1 MTDRTRHFE
10 RALENLK
17 NKIQHYLQDTL
28 FVIDKTMNALKT
40 GEENVIRE
48 VEDFDD
54 VMDETH
60 RQIEN
65 ACFDIITRFHP
76 LAEDLRLVVTAMKLS
91 SDLERIGDMCVN
103 IAQSARHISRKLT
116 GFVLEDIF
124 EKMVNTTIG
133 MLQGIVEAYFKMD
146 TEQALEIWKRDDVV
160 DDLYLL
166 GREKL
171 LEMAAKETNITRAR
185 ILLEETFILRYFER
199 IADHVTN
206 IAEEIYYMK
215 TGKDVKKLLRPS
227 DS

>member
-10 RALENLK
+10 MALKALQDEIK
-17 NKIQHYLQDTL
+17 EYLQDIL
-28 FVIDKTMNALKT
+28 LVIDKTMSALKT
-40 GEENVIRE
+40 GEEQIIRE

-54 VMDETH
+54 VVDETH
-60 RQIEN
+60 RQIE
-65 ACFDIITRFHP
+65 ADCFDIITRFHP
-76 LAEDLRLVVTAMKLS
+76 LAEDLRTVVTAMKLS
-91 SDLERIGDMCVN
+91 SDLERIADMCVN
-103 IAQSARHISRKLT
+103 IAQSARHISRNLT

-124 EKMVNTTIG
+124 EKMLSTVIG
-133 MLQGIVEAYFKMD
+133 MLQGIVEAYLQMD
-146 TEQALEIWKRDDVV
+146 TNQALEIWKRDDTV

-171 LEMAAKETNITRAR
+171 LEMAAREKNITRAR
-185 ILLEETFILRYFER
+185 ILLEEAFILRYFER